1 VKRGAKA
8 QRSSPRD
15 GSVAFIRQI
24 EREAAVCLDFSMKFW
39 GKHMRHSLL
48 AGLSLLAFVPAI
60 AYAQTGASPSDTPAT
75 AATAGPTTAET
86 RRADPAPISAER
98 SGEVIVTARRRAETA
113 QAVPLAISVIRG
125 DSIEAT
131 GNFNVVKLQQLAPTL
146 QVYTTNPRNTSVNIR
161 GLGVPFG
168 LTSDGFEQGVGIYV
182 DDVYNSRVAA
192 ATFDFLDVGQ
202 VEVLRGPQGTLY
214 GKNTTAG
221 AINITTNQPTFDFE
235 GGAELTAGN
244 LNYKQA
250 KAFISGP
257 ISDQVAV
264 RFAVANT
271 SRRGVYFNTTTDR
284 YINEQDNLGVRGTL
298 LFKPS
303 DDLRVTLSGDYSRQN
318 PEGVGTVFV
327 RVGTTQRPLN
337 RQYDALIAAINAA
350 NPGRNYK
357 VPSRNPYDRL
367 SDLDSPLSAGNEI
380 GGASLKV
387 NWDVG
392 PGSFTSVS
400 AWRFWD
406 WRPQN
411 DRDFTGLSVVKA
423 SNNPSQQDQ
432 YSQEFRYNYS
442 GRKIDFVVGAFGFK
456 QRIDTQGFEQQGADA
471 TRFSL
476 APSTDPNNVYNR
488 PDVLANLTANNTQYL
503 KSTSGALFGQVS
515 WKVTDALTIQPGAR
529 INYDKKTGFY
539 QRVVTTGAGVVIASC
554 APSAT
559 AGNAVL
565 TAQCG
570 VYQPQLT
577 QPSVSDWNFSY
588 DLNVNYKLARDIL
601 AYATYAKSFKTV
613 GINQNGLPLDTN
625 NQPVLSASTVRPE
638 SVNHYEVGLKT
649 QFWDRRATFNLS
661 AFRTDIKN
669 FQATVNGGQF
679 GTVRGYLA
687 NAEKVRSQGVE
698 ADFKLRTSER
708 FTAYTNAAYTDA
720 KYVRFTNAPCPPE
733 LSGGPFVAVGGT
745 PGPAGTPGALS
756 PRQCDISG
764 QVLPGVSKWAFSYGA
779 EVNTP
784 VTLLAKDG
792 QIYAGIDG
800 NYRSHWNSN
809 ASPSIYTNVK
819 GYALTNVRAGFRGQ
833 GFDAF
838 LWVRNAFDV
847 NYIETLQVAPGNT
860 GLIAGQPGDPRTW
873 GGTLKFSF

>member
-1 VKRGAKA
+1 MSVVLPLAVLLQSTVAPIAGQSVA
-8 QRSSPRD
+8 RD
-15 GSVAFIRQI
+15 GVA
-24 EREAAVCLDFSMKFW
+24 AA
-39 GKHMRHSLL
+39 
-48 AGLSLLAFVPAI
+48 PA
-60 AYAQTGASPSDTPAT
+60 APAQ
-75 AATAGPTTAET
+75 
-86 RRADPAPISAER
+86 ADDAPDPISAGR
-98 SGEVIVTARRRAETA
+98 SGEIIVTARRRSETA
-113 QAVPLAISVIRG
+113 QAVPLAISVIRS

-146 QVYTTNPRNTSVNIR
+146 QVYVTNPRNTSVNIR

-235 GGAELTAGN
+235 GGAELTVGN
-244 LNYKQA
+244 LNLKQA
-250 KAFISGP
+250 KGFISGP
-257 ISDQVAV
+257 LSDRLAA
-264 RFAVANT
+264 RLAVATT
-271 SRRGVYFNTTTDR
+271 SRRGVYFNTTTNR
-284 YINEQDNLGVRGTL
+284 FINEQDNLGIRGQL
-298 LFKPS
+298 LFKLT
-303 DDLRVTLSGDYSRQN
+303 DDVRATLSGDYSQQN
-318 PEGVGTVFV
+318 PECCGTVFV
-327 RVGTTQRPLN
+327 RVGRTQRPLN

-350 NPGRNYK
+350 TPGRNYA

-367 SDLDSPLSAGNEI
+367 SDLDSPLNAGNDI

-387 NWDVG
+387 NWDLG
-392 PGSFTSVS
+392 RGSFTSVT

-406 WRPQN
+406 WRPEN
-411 DRDFTGLSVVKA
+411 DRDFTGLSVVSA
-423 SNNPSQQDQ
+423 SNNPSQQNQ
-432 YSQEFRYNYS
+432 YSQEFRYNHS
-442 GRKIDFVVGAFGFK
+442 GDRIDFVIGAFGFK
-456 QRIDTQGFEQQGADA
+456 QRIDTQGLERQGSDA

-488 PDVLANLTANNTQYL
+488 PEVLSGLTANNTQYL
-503 KSTSGALFGQVS
+503 KSTSAALFGQVS
-515 WKVTDALTIQPGAR
+515 WKITDALTIQPGAR

-539 QRVVTTGAGVVIASC
+539 QRVVTTGAGTVIASC

-559 AGNAVL
+559 SGNPVL

-570 VYQPQLT
+570 VYQPQRT
-577 QPSVSDWNFSY
+577 EPSVSDWNFSY
-588 DLNVNYKLARDIL
+588 DLNVNYKFARDVL
-601 AYATYAKSFKTV
+601 GYATYAKSFKTV

-638 SVNHYEVGLKT
+638 SVDHYEIGLKT

-661 AFRTDIKN
+661 AFRTSIKD

-687 NAEKVRSQGVE
+687 NAERVRSQGVE
-698 ADFKLRTSER
+698 ADIKLRTSDR
-708 FTAYTNAAYTDA
+708 FTAYANAAYTDA
-720 KYVRFTNAPCPPE
+720 KYVHFTSAPCPPE
-733 LSGGPFVAVGGT
+733 LSGGTFQSATAT
-745 PGPAGTPGALS
+745 PDYSQPGVPGALS

-764 QVLPGVSKWAFSYGA
+764 AALPGVSKWAFSYGA
-779 EVNTP
+779 EANLP
-784 VTLLAKDG
+784 VTLLAKEG

-809 ASPSIYTNVK
+809 ASPSIYTNVE
-819 GYALTNVRAGFRGQ
+819 GYALTNLRAGFRGQ

-838 LWVRNAFDV
+838 VWVRNAFDV
-847 NYIETLQVAPGNT
+847 DYIETLQVAPGNT
-860 GLIAGQPGDPRTW
+860 GLIAGQPGDPQTW
-873 GGTLKFSF
+873 GGTLKFKF